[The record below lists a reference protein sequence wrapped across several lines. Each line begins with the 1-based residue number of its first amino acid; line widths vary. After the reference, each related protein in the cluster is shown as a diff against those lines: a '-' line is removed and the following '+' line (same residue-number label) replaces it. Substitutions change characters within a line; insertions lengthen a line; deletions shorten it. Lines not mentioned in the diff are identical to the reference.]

1 MTLSQ
6 LYRILASRRR
16 VIIAFWALCILGSIA
31 AVMLIPQRYS
41 STAQIFVN
49 LADANNSANVQVPA
63 AVVRNYISTQVET
76 LRSRATALAVIE
88 AEKLDQD
95 PQWQAA
101 FARTGGQGDIR
112 DFISGAL
119 LANINVARQA
129 ASDLIAI
136 TYNHSRAEGAQR
148 FANAFANAYVRRHVE
163 LNAETS
169 QEQAT
174 WLDGRL
180 AALRERLV
188 QTETARST
196 LRREAVER
204 GDTSA
209 AGVVEGQ
216 SSLTSQIADARKA
229 IVDARAAYVQ
239 LQSTRAVVDTPEIG
253 ILRRQLA
260 ELDVGIAREL
270 PLLGPQHRRVTSL
283 KANRDQLQLELN
295 QALDRIRADQL
306 GVRQREVAAAEQ
318 RLTDLTAELMRQEG
332 ARDRETAARAT
343 GASYD
348 REIETLRAQ
357 IEALVQRR
365 EKATTAA
372 TASSSNVMVLTP
384 ANLPTAPSA
393 PKVDLIVGLAAAF
406 GLVFGIAL
414 AFLAEMLDRRVRCP
428 QDIESYSP
436 APILGHVAATR
447 VANTLVPS
455 TARAAAKA
463 AMRRHR
469 GFTPRLDTPQ
479 IGILQTGS

>member
-16 VIIAFWALCILGSIA
+16 VAIAFWALCILGSLV
-31 AVMLIPQRYS
+31 AVTLIPERYS

-49 LADANNSANVQVPA
+49 LTDANNSANVQVPA

-88 AEKLDQD
+88 TEKLDQD

-101 FARTGGQGDIR
+101 FARAGAQGDLR
-112 DFISGAL
+112 DFISAAL
-119 LANINVARQA
+119 LSNVTVARLA

-136 TYNHSRAEGAQR
+136 TFSHSKAEGAQH

-180 AALRERLV
+180 TALRERLV

-209 AGVVEGQ
+209 AGIVEGQ
-216 SSLTSQIADARKA
+216 SSLTAQIAEARKT
-229 IVDARAAYVQ
+229 IVDTRAALAQ
-239 LQSTRAVVDTPEIG
+239 IQSTRAVVDTPEVG

-270 PLLGPQHRRVTSL
+270 PLLGNEHRRVISL
-283 KANRDQLQLELN
+283 RANRDQLQFELN
-295 QALDRIRADQL
+295 QAIDRIRGDQL
-306 GVRQREVAAAEQ
+306 AVKQREVAAAEQ
-318 RLTDLTAELMRQEG
+318 RLVDLTAELMRQEG
-332 ARDRETAARAT
+332 TRDRETASRAA

-372 TASSSNVMVLTP
+372 TASTSNVMVLTP

-393 PKVDLIVGLAAAF
+393 PKVGLIIGLATAF
-406 GLVFGIAL
+406 GAVFGIAL

-428 QDIESYSP
+428 EDIESYSP
-436 APILGHVAATR
+436 APILGNIPRTR
-447 VANTLVPS
+447 ISGALVPS
-455 TARAAAKA
+455 TARLAAKA
-463 AMRRHR
+463 ATRRNR
-469 GFTPRLDTPQ
+469 GFANRPDMPRIT
-479 IGILQTGS
+479 ILNASS